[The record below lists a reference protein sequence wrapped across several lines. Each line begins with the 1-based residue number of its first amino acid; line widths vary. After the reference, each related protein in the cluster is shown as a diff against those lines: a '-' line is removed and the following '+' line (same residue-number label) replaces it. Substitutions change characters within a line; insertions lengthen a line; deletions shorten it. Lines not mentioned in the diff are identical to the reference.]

1 MNLNQLFCE
10 MIQYYRNDP
19 KRIQHFTKVHSY
31 AKLIGE
37 LSGMQ
42 GEELLTL
49 EVAAYVH
56 DIGIKVAEEKYG
68 SSNGRLQEQEGP
80 AVAEDMLGRMHF
92 DEKIIRRVSYLV
104 GHHHTYDQIDG
115 LDYQILVEADFLVNL
130 YEDGVTKEAVMHAYN
145 KIFRTEH
152 GKRIC
157 AEMFGIEEC
166 PMESQEKILVFCS
179 REICYLSGNFFAHQL
194 AAAFDDL
201 GYETTV
207 CEFTSQD
214 DLDAVLS
221 PFFGKKYRAVFDF
234 NSLLPRLAMDDG
246 TPVIDLFDGPFYDY
260 IVDHPL
266 FHYNC
271 LMTRAKNFHAIVLD
285 EGQADYVKK
294 YHPQVKSVHM
304 LPLGA
309 TIALFDGE
317 KNPADHILF
326 MGTYDAPE
334 KVYDI
339 VKAAPE
345 PFCGMMKRIIEMRIA
360 VPELPMEEAFAACL
374 KEDDMEL
381 DEAQFALFMNT
392 MYASDAYIR
401 DYFRKAALDELLKKK
416 IPVQLVG
423 EGWEKYQ
430 TPYERYR
437 TIEKPVTFDL
447 SFEKIA
453 REQIMLD
460 VSPIFNRGVH
470 DRAIAG
476 MANRTVV
483 LTDSNPYRCA
493 HFKNRKDMMFYSLAK
508 IGSLSEAAGE
518 LMENEKLR
526 SEIRENAYQT
536 FCAGHTWRARA
547 KEILSWEAED

>member
-1 MNLNQLFCE
+1 MPC
-10 MIQYYRNDP
+10 
-19 KRIQHFTKVHSY
+19 
-31 AKLIGE
+31 
-37 LSGMQ
+37 
-42 GEELLTL
+42 
-49 EVAAYVH
+49 
-56 DIGIKVAEEKYG
+56 
-68 SSNGRLQEQEGP
+68 
-80 AVAEDMLGRMHF
+80 
-92 DEKIIRRVSYLV
+92 
-104 GHHHTYDQIDG
+104 
-115 LDYQILVEADFLVNL
+115 FLRFW
-130 YEDGVTKEAVMHAYN
+130 E
-145 KIFRTEH
+145 
-152 GKRIC
+152 
-157 AEMFGIEEC
+157 
-166 PMESQEKILVFCS
+166 
-179 REICYLSGNFFAHQL
+179 
-194 AAAFDDL
+194 
-201 GYETTV
+201 
-207 CEFTSQD
+207 
-214 DLDAVLS
+214 
-221 PFFGKKYRAVFDF
+221 KYRAVFDF

-508 IGSLSEAAGE
+508 IDSLSEAAGE